1 MAALDLSIIV
11 PAYNEQ
17 DNVRLLYNALLA
29 SLQLEKLSF
38 EIIFIDD
45 GSSDQTFA
53 HLEQIAED
61 DERVRII
68 KLRRNHGQTA
78 AMVAGIDHAA
88 GRVLVTM
95 DADLQNDPRD
105 IERLL
110 AKLDEGF
117 DLVVGWR
124 QNRQDK
130 FLSRRLPSVIA
141 NRLIARVTGVRVR
154 DNGCTLKA
162 FRAELIKRVP
172 LYAEMHRFIPAMA
185 SVAGARLAEIEVR
198 HHPRRFGTSKYGLSR
213 IYKVCFDLVAI
224 KTLLVFARRP
234 LVCFSGTAA
243 FAALCS
249 LLSGATALYYGLVVA
264 DATVVVFMSLAV
276 LLGSLAIFLILLGMI
291 GSLAHR
297 HFLDDGRAHALAM
310 MTRASSLP

>member
-95 DADLQNDPRD
+95 DADLQNDPLD
-105 IERLL
+105 IPRLL

-198 HHPRRFGTSKYGLSR
+198 HHPRRFGRSKYGLSR
-213 IYKVCFDLVAI
+213 IYKVCFDLVTI

-243 FAALCS
+243 VAALGA
-249 LLSGATALYYGLVVA
+249 LLSGVTALYYGLVVA
-264 DATVVVFMSLAV
+264 DGTVVVFMSIAV
-276 LLGSLAIFLILLGMI
+276 LLGSLAIFLILLGTI
-291 GSLAHR
+291 GSLVHR
-297 HFLDDGRAHALAM
+297 HFLDDDRAHVL
-310 MTRASSLP
+310 TRLTLVDVKP